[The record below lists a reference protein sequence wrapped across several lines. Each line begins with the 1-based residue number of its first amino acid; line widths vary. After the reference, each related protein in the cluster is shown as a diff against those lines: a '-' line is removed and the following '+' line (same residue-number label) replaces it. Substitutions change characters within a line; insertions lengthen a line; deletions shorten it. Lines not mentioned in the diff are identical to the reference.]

1 MEAVKLK
8 LSEQKEMASI
18 SKRKGVSKKK
28 LIDTPYQNN
37 INTVVEKPFSS
48 ENRLSGT
55 AANDEVLKYHQHQ
68 TVKQFEVVEEVV
80 LPEVSKL
87 NDSVMTKNQGDQ
99 TQFFPEKD
107 S

>member
-1 MEAVKLK
+1 MEAIKLK
-8 LSEQKEMASI
+8 LSEQKEMALI

-28 LIDTPYQNN
+28 LIDTPCQSN

-55 AANDEVLKYHQHQ
+55 TVNDEVLKYHQHQ
-68 TVKQFEVVEEVV
+68 TVKQFEVLEVV